1 MSRHKLSYQDLM
13 TTYAILGLNWDTW
26 NVCYQ
31 RISQKIENNYELNDG
46 CANN

>member
-26 NVCYQ
+26 NQ
-31 RISQKIENNYELNDG
+31 RISQEIENNYELNDG
-46 CANN
+46 CAQQLI